1 MPEVS
6 EVIGIA
12 LAGGQGIRARPLTLK
27 APGYLRSKAAMSFLG
42 RRLIRWVIQI
52 LSSEGIKDYY
62 VIGHGKENRY
72 QIKVMIGYGEGF
84 GVDVKYSPVKYD
96 ALSKGSAD
104 STLRTLDHWD
114 ITSPALVFPTDSI
127 IDFDLEPMYRAHVE
141 SGAVAT
147 IAAMVREPDEVAEK
161 YGLMLADDDG
171 RVTDFVEKPTLGELR
186 EHFHAASDEEFREMP
201 LMTNAGFYLIDS
213 AALRKLEDDPKIRR
227 LRQRRLDFG
236 KDLLPW
242 LVGNG
247 YRVQVHPVRRIG
259 DLGNVEDYLETMFD
273 ALNGRFESVDRL
285 LGPPFDPDEH
295 VWIAPESLS
304 LRDSTSGKTLAEK
317 ISEGLVEI
325 GPAVRIGRFC
335 EIHPG
340 VRIRDSNLDDDVEVM
355 ERATIERSQIR
366 DGAIVGAGA
375 VVRETVVGSMTEIRS
390 ERENP
395 TVIDGMVAL
404 GDEVLI
410 YAGVHLANRVA
421 VYPRLKIPSGIRVPP
436 ESDVTGP
443 ADVLRY
449 L

>member
-1 MPEVS
+1 MPDVS
-6 EVIGIA
+6 DVVGIA

-96 ALSKGSAD
+96 ALSTGSAD
-104 STLRTLDHWD
+104 STLRMLDHWD
-114 ITSPALVFPTDSI
+114 IAQPALVFPTDSI
-127 IDFDLEPMYRAHVE
+127 IDFDLEPMVRAHLE

-161 YGLMLADDDG
+161 YGLMLADDEG
-171 RVTDFVEKPTLGELR
+171 RITEFVEKPTLAELR
-186 EHFHAASDEEFREMP
+186 EHFHAADEDEFRRMP

-213 AALRKLEDDPKIRR
+213 AALRRIADDPAIRR
-227 LRQRRLDFG
+227 LRERRLDFG

-242 LVGNG
+242 LVGSG
-247 YRVQVHPVRRIG
+247 HRVQVHAVRRIG
-259 DLGNVEDYLETMFD
+259 DLGNVEDYLETMVD
-273 ALNGRFESVDRL
+273 ALQGRFESVDRL

-304 LRDSTSGKTLAEK
+304 LRDATSGRTLAEK
-317 ISEGLVEI
+317 IAEGVVRI
-325 GPAVRIGRFC
+325 GPGVRIGRFC

-340 VRIRDSNLDDDVEVM
+340 VEIRDSNLDDDVEVM
-355 ERATIERSQIR
+355 EGARVERSQIR
-366 DGAIVGAGA
+366 DGAIVGPGA
-375 VVRETVVGSMTEIRS
+375 VLRETVVGSMTEIRS
-390 ERENP
+390 EPDAP
-395 TVIDGMVAL
+395 TEIEGMVAL
-404 GDEVLI
+404 GDEVLVHP
-410 YAGVHLANRVA
+410 GVHLSEGIA
-421 VYPRLKIPSGIRVPP
+421 VYPRLKIPTGIRVPP
-436 ESDVTGP
+436 HTDVTGP
-443 ADVLRY
+443 ADVLRH

>member
-6 EVIGIA
+6 EVVGIG

-62 VIGHGKENRY
+62 VIAHGKENRY

-96 ALSKGSAD
+96 LLSKGSAD
-104 STLRTLDHWD
+104 STLRMLEYWD
-114 ITSPALVFPTDSI
+114 ITQPALVFPTDSI
-127 IDFDLEPMYRAHVE
+127 IDFDLAPMYRAHLE

-147 IAAMVREPDEVAEK
+147 MAGMVRGPDEVAEK
-161 YGLMLADDDG
+161 YGVILADATG
-171 RVTDFVEKPTLGELR
+171 RAEEFVEKPTLAELR
-186 EHFHAASDEEFREMP
+186 EHFHVKTDEEFHQLP
-201 LMTNAGFYLIDS
+201 LVTNAGFYLIDT
-213 AALRKLEDDPKIRR
+213 RR
-227 LRQRRLDFG
+227 LRELAADPEIQRLREHRLDFG

-242 LVGNG
+242 LIGQG
-247 YRVQVHPVRRIG
+247 HRVQVHAARRIG
-259 DLGNVEDYLETMFD
+259 DLGNVADYLETMVD
-273 ALNGRFESVDRL
+273 ALNGNFESVDRL
-285 LGPPFDPDEH
+285 LGPPFDADRH
-295 VWIAPESLS
+295 VWIAPETLAM
-304 LRDSTSGKTLAEK
+304 RDSSSGKTLSEK
-317 ISEGLVEI
+317 IAEGLVDI

-340 VRIRDSNLDDDVEVM
+340 VRISESNLDDDIEVM
-355 ERATIERSQIR
+355 ERAEIRRSQIR
-366 DGAIVGAGA
+366 DGAIVGVGA
-375 VVRETVVGSMTEIRS
+375 RLSEVVVGSMSEIRS

-395 TVIDGMVAL
+395 TIVERGVAL
-404 GDEVLI
+404 GDEVLVHP
-410 YAGVHLANRVA
+410 GVHLSDEIS
-421 VYPRLKIPSGIRVPP
+421 VYPRLKIPAGIKVPAGT
-436 ESDVTGP
+436 DVTGP